1 MFTNINAFSSEKRM
15 NLITHPGQKAKHL
28 FL

>member
-1 MFTNINAFSSEKRM
+1 MFTNINAFRSEKHV